1 MVAKFV
7 GLRSSHFGL
16 FIYYRNLVFR
26 ANLIIFLILAKNAKI
41 VSATRP
47 FNLVYKLGR
56 RGGEGLLE
64 KRRKKILGEEPLLK
78 SLQ

>member
-56 RGGEGLLE
+56 RGGRGY
-64 KRRKKILGEEPLLK
+64 LK
-78 SLQ
+78 SGERKY